1 MPLIVDECILV
12 QSFFETVS
20 LNYWQGK
27 TSINIINFLTSGVSN
42 SCDIYPTPIKP
53 SYRIMQVENVSV
65 LPIGIV
71 FSLFDLISG
80 ILDKIDRT
88 IIETPFK
95 LRKGKWC
102 ILAFAK
108 LHLVFI

>member
-12 QSFFETVS
+12 R
-20 LNYWQGK
+20 
-27 TSINIINFLTSGVSN
+27 VSN

-53 SYRIMQVENVSV
+53 SYCIMQVENVSV

-88 IIETPFK
+88 IETPFK